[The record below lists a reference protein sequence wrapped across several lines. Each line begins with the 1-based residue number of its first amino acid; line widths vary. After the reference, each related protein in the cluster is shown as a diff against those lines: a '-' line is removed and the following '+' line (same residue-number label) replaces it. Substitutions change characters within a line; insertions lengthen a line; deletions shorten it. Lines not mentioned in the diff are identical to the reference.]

1 MLRPMRLGST
11 PAFVVSAT
19 LLLGCRPTLHAATP
33 AQAAAA
39 PLSFAAYAL
48 PEAKAPI
55 SLDYIAYDRARAR
68 VWVPVGDTGSVE
80 VFDIATRRF
89 TSVRGFATALREKH
103 GKRRTHGPSAVT
115 LGDGYAY
122 VGDRASSEVCAVKL
136 DTLERA
142 DCAVLASPTDGVAYV
157 ADTREVWVTTPS
169 AHSITIL
176 EASNPAKLAA
186 KSSIAI
192 DGEPEGYAVDAAHG
206 LFYTNLEDKNR
217 SLSFDLHTHALKS
230 NWPSG
235 CDDDGPRGVA
245 LDAARGLVFVACTN
259 GLRVL
264 DAAHDGKLLGRLDE
278 EAGVD
283 NIDYDSAKQ
292 LLYLAGGKSE
302 HLLVVRIGEHG
313 VPTIVAS
320 GTTPKGARNA
330 VADDQGNVYVAVS
343 TTAQLLVFAA
353 AASATTA
360 RNATTP

>member
-1 MLRPMRLGST
+1 MLRPMRLRST
-11 PAFVVSAT
+11 PRFVVIAT

-33 AQAAAA
+33 AQGAE
-39 PLSFAAYAL
+39 LSFAAYAL
-48 PEAKAPI
+48 PDAKPPI

-89 TSVRGFATALREKH
+89 TSVRGFAKAMREKH
-103 GKRRTHGPSAVT
+103 GKQRMHGPSAVT

-142 DCAVLASPTDGVAYV
+142 DCTALASPTDGVAYV
-157 ADTREVWVTTPS
+157 ADTREVWVTTPG
-169 AHSITIL
+169 ARSITIL
-176 EASNPAKLAA
+176 DASNPAKLAA

-206 LFYTNLEDKNR
+206 RFYTNLEDKNR

-245 LDAARGLVFVACTN
+245 LDAARGFSFVACTN

-264 DAAHDGKLLGRLDE
+264 DAAHDGKLLGQLDQ

-283 NIDYDSAKQ
+283 NIDYDATAH
-292 LLYLAGGKSE
+292 LLYVAGGKSR
-302 HLLVVRIGEHG
+302 HLSVVRIGDNG
-313 VPTIVAS
+313 TPTIVAS

-330 VADDQGNVYVAVS
+330 VADEHGNVYVAVS
-343 TTAQLLVFAA
+343 TTAQLLVFAS
-353 AASATTA
+353 ASSTAT
-360 RNATTP
+360 P